1 MRNAM
6 IAVGIILFGS
16 ALFLGSTVM
25 ILGFQGRLEGED
37 LKNLKQNPVLG
48 SFLPEPEPTPPPM
61 QAPEETG
68 AADGTT
74 PPSGGQESKGS
85 RSATDAGEWA
95 NAKAEIRPIY
105 SETARVFSTEELQDM
120 LDSIQKSKAQCER
133 EWASIESEKLNLERL
148 GEDLTERKRELEKT
162 MGDVALAK
170 ADLDAA
176 RDLFRQEVLTIEVA
190 EDKMI
195 RKLAEVY
202 ENMKPVETAAQHFD
216 EMDLDQAVK
225 IMVRMDSAKAAKIFP
240 YMSASRVKDLTEKL
254 SRFQEK
260 AKGEKAK

>member
-6 IAVGIILFGS
+6 IAVGIILLGS

-25 ILGFQGRLEGED
+25 ILGVQGRLEGED
-37 LKNLKQNPVLG
+37 LRNLKENPVLG
-48 SFLPEPEPTPPPM
+48 SFLPEPEPK
-61 QAPEETG
+61 PEPDPDQGETG
-68 AADGTT
+68 ADGAPANPRQEET
-74 PPSGGQESKGS
+74 SGW
-85 RSATDAGEWA
+85 RSVTGGGETDGAEGEV
-95 NAKAEIRPIY
+95 RPLY
-105 SETARVFSTEELQDM
+105 TETARIFSTEELQDM
-120 LDSIQKSKAQCER
+120 LDSIQQSKAQCER
-133 EWASIESEKLNLERL
+133 EWAAIEMEKLDLARL
-148 GEDLTERKRELEKT
+148 GEDLTERKREIEKT

-176 RDLFRQEVLTIEVA
+176 REMFRKEVLTIEDA

-202 ENMKPVETAAQHFD
+202 ENMKPPEKAAEHFD

-240 YMSASRVKDLTEKL
+240 YMSAGRVKDLTEKL

-260 AKGEKAK
+260 AKEEKAK